1 MHIVLMPSRFDL
13 ASNPRHGKSPN
24 SESERHWSTKRATDS
39 ESQQPK
45 WQRAAAL
52 QNLAEVVGV
61 WNSRQRRGVRQPHA
75 ALISL
80 RWLGEGLEFLSK
92 SAFWRRGTPM
102 QRIRAICR
110 SCFSSKLC
118 APVRACAARWFEMRH
133 LAVECAREVF
143 QKGTLLP
150 KEFFIRGSLS
160 RYQFR

>member
-52 QNLAEVVGV
+52 QHLAEVVGV

-92 SAFWRRGTPM
+92 SRLEEHTSELQSHSF
-102 QRIRAICR
+102 IC
-110 SCFSSKLC
+110 
-118 APVRACAARWFEMRH
+118 
-133 LAVECAREVF
+133 
-143 QKGTLLP
+143 
-150 KEFFIRGSLS
+150 
-160 RYQFR
+160 Y